1 MSVSVPT
8 PGTATEEEK
17 MDEERENM
25 DQELSPTRPRRPIRA
40 TKHNTKY
47 YGPQWAAASSPL
59 QAVGVCTKEIGEAS
73 RRGKEEGSRKLE
85 LGRLCLDGYC
95 EMNSSVP
102 RSCLTY

>member
-47 YGPQWAAASSPL
+47 YGPQWAAARFPS
-59 QAVGVCTKEIGEAS
+59 AS
-73 RRGKEEGSRKLE
+73 RGSVYKGERRGVEKG
-85 LGRLCLDGYC
+85 
-95 EMNSSVP
+95 
-102 RSCLTY
+102 